1 MSTTSNN
8 KNEIGFIELHIL
20 QNFPPS
26 NLNRDDLGQP
36 KECDFGGY
44 RRARISS
51 QCQKRAI
58 RTLPLFRDTTQ
69 VSNGVRTR
77 LITRGL
83 TTKLENL
90 GRTAAESKAVV
101 TAFAQA
107 YAGDM
112 KDEKTNI
119 SLYLSDDELL
129 WVANQMH
136 NQWKEF
142 QKALSP
148 ETPLG
153 TISGQLH
160 EVVQQRTVQ
169 PGKGEAISI
178 TKLAA
183 EVQARLEASGH
194 PGKDAKSVAS
204 DFKKSFAEK
213 YPAIKQLIRAEIDW
227 CTEELSKQWKAIQDI
242 RNAKSPLQ
250 PLVDKLLEV
259 GKQTSAP
266 DIALFGRMLAGKT
279 NTNVDAACQV
289 AHAISTHAVQK
300 AEIDYFTVVD
310 DLATKEETG
319 AAFLDIAQ
327 FTSACFYRYARIDWR
342 QLNENL
348 RNKDWQDNDLGDLAV
363 RTVEA
368 FLRSAEAAVPPGKKN
383 SHAQE
388 VRPSFM
394 LAVLRTPQ
402 SAGWSLVN
410 AFQKPVQAKDEGDL
424 VLASV
429 KKLEKQFDH
438 LVDFYG
444 DESIRAFAIALP
456 DGTVTKDQLG
466 KNFQSAVRN
475 YTNWIASMCEPL
487 RKGA

>member
-1 MSTTSNN
+1 MNTTINN
-8 KNEIGFIELHIL
+8 QNEIGFIELHIL

-58 RTLPLFRDTTQ
+58 RTLPLFRNTTQ

-83 TTKLENL
+83 TTKLANL
-90 GRTAAESKAVV
+90 GRTAKESKTIV

-112 KDEKTNI
+112 KDEKTNV

-129 WVANQMH
+129 WVANQIH
-136 NQWKEF
+136 NHWGEF

-148 ETPLG
+148 ETPLETVG
-153 TISGQLH
+153 RQLY
-160 EVVQQRTVQ
+160 EMTQQRKAQ
-169 PGKGEAISI
+169 PSKGEGIAI

-183 EVQARLEASGH
+183 EIQARLEANGH
-194 PGKDAKSVAS
+194 PNKDAKPIAS
-204 DFKKSFAEK
+204 DFKKGFVEN
-213 YPAIKQLIRAEIDW
+213 YPTIKQLIRVEIDW
-227 CTEELSKQWKAIQDI
+227 SADELSKQWKAIQDV

-259 GKQTSAP
+259 GQQTSAP

-279 NTNVDAACQV
+279 GTNVDAACQV

-300 AEIDYFTVVD
+300 SEIDYFTVVD

-327 FTSACFYRYARIDWR
+327 FTSACFYRYARIDWC

-368 FLRSAEAAVPPGKKN
+368 FLRSAEAAVPLGKKN

-410 AFQKPVQAKDEGDL
+410 AFQKPVQARDEGDL

-429 KKLEKQFDH
+429 KKLEKQFNH

-444 DESIRAFAIALP
+444 DESICAFAIALP
-456 DGTVTKDQLG
+456 DGAVTKDQLG
-466 KNFQSAVRN
+466 EGFQCVVKN
-475 YTNWIASMCEPL
+475 YTNWIASMCDPL